1 MTTPNAMTVQ
11 NIEAWELPRHHAFKV
26 LGEMQ
31 YPLAQIVADI
41 ACKHCPSFNA
51 ASMTMRPSSGGKYLA
66 VTIEVYLEHHE
77 QINGLYADFNAAP
90 EIKLVY

>member
-1 MTTPNAMTVQ
+1 
-11 NIEAWELPRHHAFKV
+11 
-26 LGEMQ
+26 
-31 YPLAQIVADI
+31 
-41 ACKHCPSFNA
+41 
-51 ASMTMRPSSGGKYLA
+51 MTMRPSSGGKYLA